1 MYFKGIGATGVMKI
15 MVPNM
20 GTVLGLRP
28 QSADSLCDR
37 TVARNLALRLAQRLF
52 FKSCP
57 ETRAQEFQTKIHARI
72 SSVQK

>member
-1 MYFKGIGATGVMKI
+1 

-20 GTVLGLRP
+20 RTDLGLLLIP
-28 QSADSLCDR
+28 ADLLCDR
-37 TVARNLALRLAQRLF
+37 TVARNVALKLAQRLF

-57 ETRAQEFQTKIHARI
+57 ATGAQEFQTKIHARI